1 VVDNCTTPTRRYV
14 STFEEQT
21 AIEESRPGVY
31 AGQVHPGW
39 WVVRGPHGGYLA
51 AIVLRAMAARLDD
64 PARPP
69 RSFTTH
75 FAAAPVEG
83 PLEIETRVE
92 REGRSMTTLSARA
105 TQGDK
110 LVALS
115 LAAFSAPRPG
125 FEFDDAPMPEAA
137 APDEG
142 IVVPTEGD
150 NIPPFLANFDMRWL
164 FGGPPFS
171 GSPEALVGGWLRFA
185 DPTVANATVIT
196 CLMDA
201 WAPAVFPRATQLV
214 VCPTIDLTIH
224 FRSDYPRPGTGADDF
239 YLGRFSSKLSRD
251 GFFEEDGEIWSADGT
266 LVAQSRQLA
275 LALIP

>member
-1 VVDNCTTPTRRYV
+1 V
-14 STFEEQT
+14 SAFEEQT
-21 AIEESRPGVY
+21 SVSETGPGTFT
-31 AGQVHPGW
+31 ASVHPGW

-51 AIVLRAMAARLDD
+51 AIILRAMRARLGD
-64 PARPP
+64 PTRPP

-75 FAAAPVEG
+75 FAAAPEEG
-83 PLEIETRVE
+83 PLEIETAVE
-92 REGRSMTTLSARA
+92 REGRSMTTLSARVR
-105 TQGDK
+105 QGDK
-110 LVALS
+110 LVGLS

-125 FEFDDAPMPEAA
+125 LEFDDAPMPDAA
-137 APDEG
+137 SPDDG

-150 NIPPFLANFDMRWL
+150 GIPPFLGNFDMRWL

-171 GSPEALVGGWLRFA
+171 GSPEAVVGGWLRFR
-185 DPTVANATVIT
+185 DPTVADAAAVA

-224 FRSDYPRPGTGADDF
+224 FRSDFPLGDAAPDDF

-251 GFFEEDGEIWSADGT
+251 GFFEEDGEMWSADGT

-275 LALIP
+275 LAIIP

>member
-1 VVDNCTTPTRRYV
+1 V
-14 STFEEQT
+14 SAFEEQT
-21 AIEESRPGVY
+21 SVEEIGPGVF
-31 AGQVHPGW
+31 AGQIHPGW

-75 FAAAPVEG
+75 FAAAPEVG
-83 PLEIETRVE
+83 EIRIEVQIE
-92 REGRSMTTLSARA
+92 REGRSMTTLSARVH
-105 TQGDK
+105 QGEK

-115 LAAFSAPRPG
+115 LAAFSVARPG
-125 FEFDDAPMPEAA
+125 LEFDDAPMPEAA

-142 IVVPTEGD
+142 IVVPTEGE
-150 NIPPFLANFDMRWL
+150 NIPPFLGNFDMRWL

-171 GSPEALVGGWLRFA
+171 GSPEAVVGGWLRFA
-185 DPTVANATVIT
+185 DPTVADGAAIA

-214 VCPTIDLTIH
+214 VCPTVDLTIH
-224 FRSDYPRPGTGADDF
+224 FRSDFPLPGAAPDDF
-239 YLGRFSSKLSRD
+239 YLGRFHSTLSRD
-251 GFFEEDGEIWSADGT
+251 GFFEEDGAMWSADGT
-266 LVAQSRQLA
+266 LIAQSRQLA
-275 LALIP
+275 LAIIP